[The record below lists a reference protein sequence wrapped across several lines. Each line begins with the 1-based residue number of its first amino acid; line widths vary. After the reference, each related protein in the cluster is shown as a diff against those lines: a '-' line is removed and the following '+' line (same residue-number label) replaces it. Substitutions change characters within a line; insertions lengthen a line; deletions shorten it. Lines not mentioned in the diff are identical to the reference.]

1 MFITSD
7 LKLSH
12 GWVYILSNK
21 YRTVLY
27 IGVTNDLIKRVDE
40 HRNGKDRKSFTF
52 RYNCFDL
59 IYYECFGRI
68 DEAIAREKRLKEW
81 KREWKLNLI
90 KKKNEELRD
99 LYDGFLEGEYL
110 WE

>member
-7 LKLSH
+7 LKLKQ

-21 YRTVLY
+21 HRNVTY

-40 HRNGKDRKSFTF
+40 HKAKIDKKSYTA
-52 RYNCFDL
+52 RYNCTDL
-59 IYYECFGRI
+59 IYYEHFGRI
-68 DEAIAREKRLKEW
+68 DEAIAREKQLKNWHKDW
-81 KREWKLNLI
+81 KINLVKAKNPDLKNLHDDFLN
-90 KKKNEELRD
+90 
-99 LYDGFLEGEYL
+99 GEYL

>member
-1 MFITSD
+1 
-7 LKLSH
+7 
-12 GWVYILSNK
+12 
-21 YRTVLY
+21 
-27 IGVTNDLIKRVDE
+27 
-40 HRNGKDRKSFTF
+40 
-52 RYNCFDL
+52 L
-59 IYYECFGRI
+59 IYYEYFGRI